1 MNDEAPET
9 PTLTGSL
16 LVAGPGL
23 YDPNFLRTVVLICR
37 HDSDGALGLILNRRT
52 DIAVG
57 DHLPGWTE
65 ALTAPDVVFVGGP
78 VEPQVA
84 IGLGRRRHSSEPP
97 GWTPVS
103 SDLGLVDL
111 SEAPGLVTGHL
122 DRLRVFSGYAGWS
135 AGQLDFEASSG
146 DWLLVDAE
154 PDDPFGEDVDNLW
167 HDVLR
172 RQDGELRLYADFPLD
187 PSAN

>member
-1 MNDEAPET
+1 MGSDGTPA
-9 PTLTGSL
+9 PTLTGRL
-16 LVAGPGL
+16 LVAGPSL
-23 YDPNFLRTVVLICR
+23 FDPNFLRTVVLICR

-65 ALTAPDVVFVGGP
+65 ALAPPAVVFVGGP

-84 IGLGRRRHSSEPP
+84 IGLGLRKYRTEPP
-97 GWTPVS
+97 GWTAVADS
-103 SDLGLVDL
+103 LGLVDL

-122 DRLRVFSGYAGWS
+122 ERLRVFSGYAGWS

-146 DWLLVDAE
+146 DWLIIEPEATDAFRE
-154 PDDPFGEDVDNLW
+154 DPDDLW
-167 HDVLR
+167 RGVLR
-172 RQDGELRLYADFPLD
+172 RQQGELRLYADYPLD